1 MTPVIDTPV
10 LIVGGGPVGLA
21 LALDLAWRGKRST
34 LVEEQ
39 PGTAT
44 VLLAKAGTINER
56 SMEFCRRWGIA
67 DRVAKLGFPDDFP
80 RDTVYCTA
88 LNGKFIGRDPM
99 PSARD
104 RKTPPGGPEMLR
116 KAPQHVFDPLLEQA
130 VKERGMT
137 DIRYDCRFESMVQD
151 ADGVTTT
158 FRHVDTGEVR
168 SIRSRYLVGAD
179 GAGSAVRR
187 ALAIPFEG
195 QLLSYSVSA
204 MVRVENLARYHPF
217 GNGERFMFI
226 GPNGTWA
233 NLTAVDGRALWRF
246 TLIGSDERVDLDT
259 LDMTDAVRRA
269 FGRNDI
275 EFEIVRYMPWR
286 RSQMIAQ
293 RYRVG
298 RAFLAGDAAHTTSPT
313 GGHGL
318 NTGLG
323 DSVDLGWMLNAAL
336 EGWGG
341 DRLLD
346 AYEAERRPVAIRNSS
361 ASTRNFNVWTG
372 GADYSNVLDEGP
384 AADAARRKIGE
395 QMSASLHQE
404 WHSQGIGMGYRY
416 EGSPVIVPDG
426 APATPDEADQYIS
439 VARPGHHAP
448 HAWLQDGRSTL
459 DLFGH
464 GFVMLRFGTVPADVT
479 AIVEMA
485 AEHSLPLT
493 VIDINDES
501 IARLYERS
509 LVLVRPDAHVC
520 WRGDRLP
527 EDVGSLLDIVRG
539 APAQSGAR
547 PSAPASHPAARHS
560 NWQVTVETFSD
571 AQSRPADEPA
581 LVLAELESKSTRIET
596 RGGTGKV
603 VWRRWGQGPAVI
615 LFHGGGGSWRHW
627 VRNIPVLMKQY
638 TLWIPDL
645 PGYGE
650 SDLPAAP
657 LSFDTVC
664 DALQAGLDEILP
676 GDTPFNLIGF
686 SFGCHV
692 AAKFAQRVESRVSHM
707 ILVGANFV
715 SDMSNSRFGG
725 LVNWRKMSGAEERLA
740 AMHSNMQIMMIA
752 DPGRIDDLA
761 LHIYSSDLE
770 TQRLKPIHMQGKKAL
785 TEELERVSPQVRVS
799 GVSGTEDQV
808 FAHIMEQQEEAL
820 AALRPGAGFHKLDGA
835 SHWVMYEAA
844 DGFNAKLLEL
854 LAD

>member
-1 MTPVIDTPV
+1 MTQVIETPV
-10 LIVGGGPVGLA
+10 LIVGGGPVGFA
-21 LALDLAWRGKRST
+21 LAIDLAWRGKRST
-34 LVEEQ
+34 VIEEQ

-56 SMEFCRRWGIA
+56 TMEFCRRWGIA
-67 DRVAKLGFPDDFP
+67 DNVANLGFPDDFS

-88 LNGKFIGRDPM
+88 LNGQFIGRDPM

-104 RKTPPGGPEMLR
+104 RKSPPGGPEMLR
-116 KAPQHVFDPLLEQA
+116 KAPQHLFDPMLEKV

-137 DIRYDCRFESMVQD
+137 DILYHCRFESLAQD
-151 ADGVTTT
+151 GEGVTTIY
-158 FRHVDTGEVR
+158 RNARTGETGT
-168 SIRSRYLVGAD
+168 IRSRYVVGAD

-187 ALAIPFEG
+187 ALDIPFEG

-204 MVRVENLARYHPF
+204 MVRVKDLERFHSF

-233 NLTAVDGRALWRF
+233 NLTAVDGQELWRF
-246 TLIGSDERVDLDT
+246 TLIGSDERFDLEK
-259 LDMTDAVRRA
+259 LDMSDALRRA
-269 FGRNDI
+269 FGRDDI
-275 EFEIVRYMPWR
+275 EFEIMRYMPWR
-286 RSQMIAQ
+286 RSQMIAK

-323 DSVDLGWMLNAAL
+323 DSVDLGWILNAAL

-341 DRLLD
+341 DKLLD

-384 AADAARRKIGE
+384 AADEARRKIGQ

-416 EGSPVIVPDG
+416 EGSPVIVADG
-426 APATPDEADQYIS
+426 SPATPDDADRY
-439 VARPGHHAP
+439 VPTARPGHHAP
-448 HAWLQDGRSTL
+448 HAWLADGRSTL

-464 GFVMLRFGTVPADVT
+464 GFVLIRFGDKPSDVT

-493 VIDINDES
+493 VVDMNDKAIE
-501 IARLYERS
+501 RLYGS
-509 LVLVRPDAHVC
+509 GLVLVRPDAHVC

-527 EDVGSLLDIVRG
+527 DDVGRILDIVRG
-539 APAQSGAR
+539 VPAERAGWQSAL
-547 PSAPASHPAARHS
+547 SSHPATRHS

-571 AQSRPADEPA
+571 EQPRPADEPA
-581 LVLAELESKSTRIET
+581 QVLAELEALSTRVET

-603 VWRRWGQGPAVI
+603 VWRRWGEGPPVI

-627 VRNIPVLMKQY
+627 VRNIPALMKQY

-645 PGYGE
+645 PGYGD
-650 SDLPAAP
+650 SDLPEEP

-664 DALQAGLDEILP
+664 DALEAGFAEILP
-676 GDTPFNLIGF
+676 GDTGFNLIGF

-692 AAKFAQRVESRVSHM
+692 AAKFAQRLESRVCHM

-725 LVNWRKMSGAEERLA
+725 LVNWRKMSAPEERLA
-740 AMHSNMQIMMIA
+740 AMHNNMQIMMIA

-770 TQRLKPIHMQGKKAL
+770 VQRLKPINMTGKTAL
-785 TEELERVSPQVRVS
+785 TTELEKVSAQVRVS

-808 FAHIMEQQEEAL
+808 FAHIMERQEEAL
-820 AALRPGAGFHKLDGA
+820 AALRPGAEFHLLDDA

-844 DGFNAKLLEL
+844 DGFNAKLLDI
-854 LAD
+854 LAS